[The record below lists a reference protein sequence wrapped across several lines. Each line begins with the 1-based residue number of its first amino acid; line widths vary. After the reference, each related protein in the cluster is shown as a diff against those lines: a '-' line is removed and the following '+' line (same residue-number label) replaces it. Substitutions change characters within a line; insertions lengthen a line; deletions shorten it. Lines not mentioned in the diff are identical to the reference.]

1 MWNKIQRIYIGQNLV
16 RPPDIEVNYEWAQ
29 SIYKSWMKI
38 KKAVLRFQCT
48 NSSGS
53 WWKDYSWGIVNS
65 QDWMNNLIRT
75 WGGYGYSG
83 YGDSKYWCTW
93 DGPGTA
99 WIVYPSSSHTK
110 YWGAVEMALTEETL
124 EVKVW
129 QTLGSRNFTN
139 SISLSSAQQSY
150 VHSIFISN
158 DVQLSTYFNDS
169 NVSNV
174 TATITYGY

>member
-1 MWNKIQRIYIGQNLV
+1 MWNKIQRRYIGTDLV

-38 KKAVLRFQCT
+38 KKAVLQFQCT

-53 WWKDYSWGIVNS
+53 WWKDYTWGISSS
-65 QDWMNNLIRT
+65 QGWINNLIRT
-75 WGGYGYSG
+75 WRGYGYSG

-93 DGPGTA
+93 DGGGTA

-110 YWGAVEMALTEETL
+110 YWGAVEMTLTEETL

-129 QTLGSRNFTN
+129 QTLGSWNYTN

-150 VHSIFISN
+150 VHNIFISN
-158 DVQLSTYFNDS
+158 DVQLGTAFTDS
-169 NVSNV
+169 SVSNV